1 MRRIVKYSSDE
12 YINARITQLV
22 EDREKAH
29 NQHDKMWYTRIIQE
43 LPWVLDN
50 KQNCSISDL
59 GITEEWV

>member
-43 LPWVLDN
+43 LSWVLDN

>member
-43 LPWVLDN
+43 LSWVLDN

-59 GITEEWV
+59 GITEE